1 MSSDPK
7 QFQIPEQS
15 SGSGGCLKVLAIAL
29 PLIALTAFLFWK
41 VSQSAG
47 RGAEVSER
55 VVGSYLKLVQAGAY
69 QQALDAH
76 GSDAF
81 RKQVTAEKLKA
92 EYDKLAKQHGRFVS
106 YELYIAQEQHA
117 IGSDSIVR
125 AKYTLKFEKAEEH
138 VAYDISGEGD
148 AAKIAES
155 YDRVAGRDMLTK
167 VPR

>member
-7 QFQIPEQS
+7 QFKIPDES

-29 PLIALTAFLFWK
+29 PIIALTAFLFWK
-41 VSQSAG
+41 VSQAAG

-55 VVGSYLKLVQAGAY
+55 VVGSYLELVKAGAY

-81 RKQVTAEKLKA
+81 RKQVTAGKLKA
-92 EYDKLAKQHGRFVS
+92 EYDKLSKRHGRFVS
-106 YELYIAQEQHA
+106 YELHIAQEQHE
-117 IGSDSIVR
+117 IGGDSIVR

-148 AAKIAES
+148 AAKIAVS
-155 YDRVAGRDMLTK
+155 YDSVAGRDTLTR
-167 VPR
+167 VAR